1 MRALGTVDRVE
12 GTVLQPCAAI
22 VFWAKTGRH
31 REGEREE
38 VQEMV
43 EPSLGSREH
52 DFPHAFPCW
61 PIADGHPLSLRP
73 SSALGVRGQGTRTE
87 FT

>member
-1 MRALGTVDRVE
+1 MKAQLLQQMVDE
-12 GTVLQPCAAI
+12 GLEKTFVLYQ
-22 VFWAKTGRH
+22 
-31 REGEREE
+31 EE
-38 VQEMV
+38 VKKMV

-52 DFPHAFPCW
+52 DFLHAFACW